1 MKKFILS
8 AFADE
13 AGSAVSEQIKALQE
27 NGMTHLEVR
36 GVNGKNIVD
45 LTLEEAKE
53 LKKELDDGGISVW
66 AIGSPLGKI
75 SVGDEFAPHLDKMK
89 HTLELADILGT
100 THIRMFSFFCPKG
113 EADLC
118 RELVFDRLGKF
129 CDAAKGSGILL
140 CHENEKGIYG
150 ESAECCM
157 DIQKEF
163 DGRIKLI
170 FDPANFVMDGHESY
184 PAAYN
189 LLGDKIYYMHIKDAT
204 ADKVICPAG
213 KGIGGVPQIL
223 ADLDKKRDGKIFLSV
238 EPHLKVFK
246 GFDALEATGDK
257 TIMPE
262 NTYSSN
268 TEAFG
273 VAVKAL
279 KDIIGK

>member
-53 LKKELDDGGISVW
+53 LKKELDNGGISVW

-150 ESAECCM
+150 DTAARCL
-157 DIQKEF
+157 DIHQNFPELKCV
-163 DGRIKLI
+163 
-170 FDPANFVMDGHESY
+170 FDPANYLQCGQDTLKAWDMLEPYMEYLHVKDVREDG
-184 PAAYN
+184 
-189 LLGDKIYYMHIKDAT
+189 T
-204 ADKVICPAG
+204 VVPAG
-213 KGIGGVPQIL
+213 MGNGHLPELITRYEKIGGKAL
-223 ADLDKKRDGKIFLSV
+223 TV
-238 EPHLKVFK
+238 EPHLAVFK
-246 GFDALEATGDK
+246 GLSELENGEKTKIGEFEYESQRAAFDAAA
-257 TIMPE
+257 
-262 NTYSSN
+262 S
-268 TEAFG
+268 
-273 VAVKAL
+273 AL
-279 KDIIGK
+279 RSLLA

>member
-118 RELVFDRLGKF
+118 RELVLTGWGNSATRPR
-129 CDAAKGSGILL
+129 AAASS
-140 CHENEKGIYG
+140 
-150 ESAECCM
+150 SATRT
-157 DIQKEF
+157 KRAF
-163 DGRIKLI
+163 T
-170 FDPANFVMDGHESY
+170 
-184 PAAYN
+184 
-189 LLGDKIYYMHIKDAT
+189 AT
-204 ADKVICPAG
+204 PPPGAWT
-213 KGIGGVPQIL
+213 
-223 ADLDKKRDGKIFLSV
+223 S
-238 EPHLKVFK
+238 
-246 GFDALEATGDK
+246 TK
-257 TIMPE
+257 TSR
-262 NTYSSN
+262 N
-268 TEAFG
+268 
-273 VAVKAL
+273 
-279 KDIIGK
+279 